1 MTDKLLL
8 KKYTNRRLYD
18 TEKSIYVTLE
28 YITNVIR
35 RGRQVSVTDA
45 KTGEDVTAS
54 ILTQIIMEEARKK
67 NYLLP
72 IPLLHLIIQYG
83 ETVLNDFFK
92 KYLEQT
98 IKNYLLFR
106 DFTDDQYKKYM
117 DYGGKFPEV
126 NQEIINTLAPFKPIF
141 DIFSVKASNQKNK

>member
-1 MTDKLLL
+1 
-8 KKYTNRRLYD
+8 
-18 TEKSIYVTLE
+18 
-28 YITNVIR
+28 
-35 RGRQVSVTDA
+35 VTDA

-92 KYLEQT
+92 KYLEHT

-106 DFTDDQYKKYM
+106 NLADDQYKKYLE
-117 DYGGKFPEV
+117 YGGKFPEM
-126 NQEIINTLAPFKPIF
+126 NQETINTLAPFKPIF
-141 DIFSVKASNQKNK
+141 DLFSGKVGDQKNKKDKK